1 MYKDNVSCLSCPL
14 SSFSFIIHISDFI
27 DVLFKNSFN
36 KNFVLMK
43 GLLALGH
50 LYFDIEE
57 TKVVRNKF

>member
-1 MYKDNVSCLSCPL
+1 MYKANVSCLSCPFQSCSL
-14 SSFSFIIHISDFI
+14 IIHISDFI
-27 DVLFKNSFN
+27 GVLFKNSFN